1 MREAPIMCCAIVALM
16 MTLLASWRSV
26 SGTLVG
32 RSGRLRRIAIVL
44 IAIGAAAGSAMAAD
58 QFAAT
63 GERSSS
69 LLARLGSMP
78 ICGHFIR

>member
-1 MREAPIMCCAIVALM
+1 MCCAIVALT

-26 SGTLVG
+26 SGSLAG
-32 RSGRLRRIAIVL
+32 RAGRLRRIAIAV

-58 QFAAT
+58 QFAAAGGGQPSFVT
-63 GERSSS
+63 RLSS
-69 LLARLGSMP
+69 LP